1 MKTRMLTVFVVCLCL
16 SASLCADDPP
26 MPFTGKVVKVADGDT
41 ITVLFDKTQHRIRL
55 AGIDAPESKQAFGTR
70 ARQALADKVFGK
82 EVKVV
87 WKKRD
92 KYKRIL
98 GNIYLDGRW
107 VNKEMVAEGWAWHYR
122 YFSSDREL
130 AKAEAAAKE
139 AKKGLWA
146 DADPIPPW
154 EFRKMKKKNNE
165 RRPHHCLL
173 QIC

>member
-1 MKTRMLTVFVVCLCL
+1 M
-16 SASLCADDPP
+16 
-26 MPFTGKVVKVADGDT
+26 
-41 ITVLFDKTQHRIRL
+41 
-55 AGIDAPESKQAFGTR
+55 
-70 ARQALADKVFGK
+70 
-82 EVKVV
+82 V

-154 EFRKMKKKNNE
+154 EFRKMKKKKAG
-165 RRPHHCLL
+165 
-173 QIC
+173 

>member
-1 MKTRMLTVFVVCLCL
+1 MLTVFVVCLCL

-26 MPFTGKVVKVADGDT
+26 MPFAGKVVKIADGDT
-41 ITVLFDKTQHRIRL
+41 ITVLVDKTQHKIRL
-55 AGIDAPESKQAFGTR
+55 EGIDAPERTQAFGTK
-70 ARQALADKVFGK
+70 AKQALADKVSGK
-82 EVKVV
+82 EIKVV

-122 YFSSDREL
+122 SLSSNQEL
-130 AKAEAAAKE
+130 AKAQTE
-139 AKKGLWA
+139 AKDAKRGLWA

-154 EFRKMKKKNNE
+154 EFRKMKKK
-165 RRPHHCLL
+165 RGG
-173 QIC
+173 